1 VLDKQEEKKKFI
13 YRWFS
18 FGSTHLQIRIKLI
31 NNEKSNE
38 RKKGKVNGSLLKVE
52 DAEVQP
58 DRDRDEFLDRVNGD
72 KGRRYLDIF
81 VSLSGVS
88 SIPATV
94 LCLALRFF
102 FSSFQG
108 FVVRTNS

>member
-18 FGSTHLQIRIKLI
+18 FGSTHLQIRI

-38 RKKGKVNGSLLKVE
+38 RKKGKVNGNLLKVE

-58 DRDRDEFLDRVNGD
+58 DGDRDEFLDRVNGD
-72 KGRRYLDIF
+72 MGRRYLDIF